1 MKELRFEI
9 PEGYIVDFHNSDFAS
24 GYVKFRNPFHKKIV
38 DSNISVRL
46 WNGLKTY
53 HYYHNGFGE
62 CEDFEF
68 NEICISKLSKVS
80 ISKFAHCRNVGRK
93 TVKEL
98 EDFCFTER
106 IVLKP

>member
-1 MKELRFEI
+1 MKELRFDI

-24 GYVKFRNPFHKKIV
+24 GYVKFRNPFDKKIV

-46 WNGLKTY
+46 FNGLKS
-53 HYYHNGFGE
+53 YYSREFGIW
-62 CEDFEF
+62 DNLEF
-68 NEICISKLSKVS
+68 YEICISQLSRVS
-80 ISKFAHCRNVGRK
+80 ISKFAKCRNVGQK

-98 EDFCFTER
+98 EEFCFTER

>member
-24 GYVKFRNPFHKKIV
+24 GYVKFRNPLHKKIV
-38 DSNISVRL
+38 DSDISVRL
-46 WNGLKTY
+46 WNCLKSYYLDNGLSNYMGY
-53 HYYHNGFGE
+53 HE
-62 CEDFEF
+62 L
-68 NEICISKLSKVS
+68 CISTLSIVS
-80 ISKFAHCRNVGRK
+80 ISKFSKVRNVGRK

>member
-1 MKELRFEI
+1 MKELRFDI

-24 GYVKFRNPFHKKIV
+24 GYVKFRNPFDKKIV

-46 WNGLKTY
+46 LNGLKW
-53 HYYHNGFGE
+53 YYYDKGFGE
-62 CEDFEF
+62 WDELEF
-68 NEICISKLSKVS
+68 NEICISQLSRVS
-80 ISKFAHCRNVGRK
+80 ISKFAKCRNVGQK

-98 EDFCFTER
+98 EEFCFTER

>member
-38 DSNISVRL
+38 DSDISVRL
-46 WNGLKTY
+46 YNCLQSFYWRD
-53 HYYHNGFGE
+53 GFGN
-62 CEDFEF
+62 CEDLKF

-80 ISKFAHCRNVGRK
+80 ISKFSKVRNVGRK

>member
-24 GYVKFRNPFHKKIV
+24 GYVKFRNPLHKKIV
-38 DSNISVRL
+38 DSNISARL
-46 WNGLKTY
+46 LNCLQTYYLHNGLSNYKG
-53 HYYHNGFGE
+53 YYE
-62 CEDFEF
+62 L
-68 NEICISKLSKVS
+68 CISTLSIVS
-80 ISKFAHCRNVGRK
+80 ISKFSKVRNVGRK